1 MGRNKIKIERIKSER
16 NRNITYIKRKKGLI
30 KKAMELSVL
39 CDVNIFLCLIPKN
52 SNQKSLFCSSDSIDD
67 FIQKYITIP
76 IKAEETYNLK
86 DVNIYFILIV

>member
-52 SNQKSLFCSSDSIDD
+52 SNQKSLFCSSDSVDD

-76 IKAEETYNLK
+76 IKAEENYNLK

>member
-39 CDVNIFLCLIPKN
+39 CDVNIFLCLISKN
-52 SNQKSLFCSSDSIDD
+52 SNQKSLFCSSDSVDD

>member
-52 SNQKSLFCSSDSIDD
+52 SNQKSLFCSSDSVDD
-67 FIQKYITIP
+67 FIQKYISIP

-86 DVNIYFILIV
+86 DVNIYFIF

>member
-52 SNQKSLFCSSDSIDD
+52 SNQKSLFCSSDSVDD

>member
-1 MGRNKIKIERIKSER
+1 
-16 NRNITYIKRKKGLI
+16 
-30 KKAMELSVL
+30 MELSVL

-52 SNQKSLFCSSDSIDD
+52 SNQKSLFCSSDSVDD

-76 IKAEETYNLK
+76 IKAEENYNLK

>member
-39 CDVNIFLCLIPKN
+39 CDVNIFLCLIPRN
-52 SNQKSLFCSSDSIDD
+52 SNQKSLFCSSDSVDD

>member
-16 NRNITYIKRKKGLI
+16 NRNIRYIKRKKGLI

>member
-1 MGRNKIKIERIKSER
+1 MGRNKIKIERIKSES

-52 SNQKSLFCSSDSIDD
+52 SNQKSLFCSSDSVDD

>member
-52 SNQKSLFCSSDSIDD
+52 SNQKSLFCSSDSVDD
-67 FIQKYITIP
+67 FIQKYISIP